1 MALIDPKSGK
11 PFAPE
16 MLRRPV
22 GGPTVVGT
30 RPAIWTTPLGSIDP
44 MTLASMLSEA
54 DQGNSLEWHNF
65 CEQIETR
72 DLHYLGVLS
81 TRKRSVSQL
90 PIAVTP
96 AGPSAAQKK
105 QADMVQGWLD
115 RQVLRRSLFDL
126 LDAIGKGFSVHAIEW
141 GLKPGAYMPDRFIF
155 RPQRWF
161 DVSWQDGESIKIR
174 DDASSGYTPDL
185 ENATVEGGFSALD
198 PRTVVIHKHPS
209 WSGLTLQSGLTR
221 AICWASMF
229 KFFTVRDWGVFIQN
243 YGIPGRL
250 GRFGPNSSENDR
262 NVLWHA
268 LTDFGGMLAAMI
280 PKEMDFELIEAK
292 GGTGAAEVHENR
304 VKWLDEQISKAVLG
318 QTGTTD
324 ARTGTHAAGAIHRLV
339 QEDIERHDALFL
351 SATINEQV
359 IRPMIDMSF
368 GPPGDGEYPL
378 LLIGRPDEVP
388 LSDLVSLLQ
397 WAGPQGLKV
406 KADDI
411 YARAGLEKPEA
422 GDDVIGVEAQP
433 IPVQP
438 SHDLPAEQRPPQTL
452 PGRATPP
459 TVKSDRPGEQPGTDQ
474 AADGKDAPVATHV
487 QFAGMRLGEILERHA
502 QRVGKS
508 RIMADLGDRI
518 SGEVEQA
525 LSVMS
530 APIRKAVQTSDS
542 FEELEG
548 RIRDMKLP
556 TDKLE
561 AALEQANALAFM
573 LGDAAALEQMGDDAG

>member
-1 MALIDPKSGK
+1 MTLIDPKSGK
-11 PFAPE
+11 AFPPS
-16 MLRRPV
+16 MLARPV
-22 GGPTVVGT
+22 GGATVVGS
-30 RPAIWTTPLGSIDP
+30 RPAFWTTPLGAIDP
-44 MTLASMLSEA
+44 ATLASMLAEA
-54 DQGNSLEWHNF
+54 DQGNSLQWHNF
-65 CEQIETR
+65 AEQIETR

-90 PIAVTP
+90 PIVVTP

-105 QADMVQGWLD
+105 QADLVQGWLD
-115 RQVLRRSLFDL
+115 RQVLRRSLFDF
-126 LDAIGKGFSVHAIEW
+126 LDAIGKGFSVHAIQW
-141 GLKPGAYMPDRFIF
+141 GLKPGAYMPDRFLF

-161 DVSWQDGESIKIR
+161 DISWQDGESVKIR
-174 DDASSGYTPDL
+174 DDASAGFTPDMDG
-185 ENATVEGGFSALD
+185 ATVEGGFSALD

-250 GRFGPNSSENDR
+250 GRFGQGSSERDR
-262 NVLWHA
+262 DVLWRA
-268 LTDFGGMLAAMI
+268 LTDYGGMLAAMI

-339 QEDIERHDALFL
+339 QEDIERHDALLL
-351 SATINEQV
+351 SVTINEQV
-359 IRPMIDMSF
+359 VRPMIDMSF
-368 GPPGDGEYPL
+368 GGPAEDYPL
-378 LLIGRPDEVP
+378 VLIGRPDEVP
-388 LSDLVSLLQ
+388 VSELVSLLQ

-406 KADDI
+406 RADDI
-411 YARAGLEKPEA
+411 YARTGLEKPEE
-422 GDDVIGVEAQP
+422 GDDTIGVTAQP
-433 IPVQP
+433 VPVQP
-438 SHDLPAEQRPPQTL
+438 SHALPGEQRPAQTL

-459 TVKSDRPGEQPGTDQ
+459 SVQSDVEPGQEAEADQGAGKS
-474 AADGKDAPVATHV
+474 APVVPPVSTHV
-487 QFAGMRLGEILERHA
+487 GLNLGEILERHA

-508 RIMADLGDRI
+508 AILDMLGQRVG
-518 SGEVEQA
+518 GEIEQA
-525 LSVMS
+525 LSAMS

-542 FEELEG
+542 FEELETT
-548 RIRDMKLP
+548 IRKMKLP
-556 TDKLE
+556 TDQMT

-573 LGDAAALEQMGDDAG
+573 LGDAAALEAMGDDNG